1 MDNYCIAAG
10 APNPDAAHAW
20 INWILIPEV
29 SIKDLDYHGYNSGMK
44 NMSQLLNELK
54 PDLKYGDMIFF
65 EDDAG
70 EDDADPGDQLAAR
83 TAWSTSSTRSRPQPA
98 RECRSREHEV
108 R

>member
-20 INWILIPEV
+20 IDWILIPEV

-44 NMSQLLNELK
+44 NMGDLLTELK

-65 EDDAG
+65 KDEEVKTMHTQVITPALDRLVDILNKVKAAAG
-70 EDDADPGDQLAAR
+70 A
-83 TAWSTSSTRSRPQPA
+83 
-98 RECRSREHEV
+98 
-108 R
+108 

>member
-44 NMSQLLNELK
+44 NMGQLLTELK

-65 EDDAG
+65 KDEQVEDDAH
-70 EDDADPGDQLAAR
+70 PGDQLRAGPLGRHPA
-83 TAWSTSSTRSRPQPA
+83 TRSRPQRAP
-98 RECRSREHEV
+98 EV
-108 R
+108 